1 MNIQSLKL
9 VVDFN
14 RDGSYSPAE
23 LWAAVKF
30 FYYLPGNLIVEGLG
44 NIPYVSS
51 AFHIHASQAAGYG
64 SLNGLLSVTLTLIFW
79 ILVVFGILTLCS
91 PTVDEVDDAT
101 DAETGLG
108 LGQNRQ
114 YIPELHKAAEAPSD
128 HATSTSARTRV
139 HMPVSRA
146 VYAFPGKKPK
156 RHPRHRPDMKP
167 VTH

>member
-14 RDGSYSPAE
+14 RDGSYSPSE
-23 LWAAVKF
+23 LWEAVKF

-51 AFHIHASQAAGYG
+51 ALHIHASQATGYA

-91 PTVDEVDDAT
+91 PTIDEVDGPT
-101 DAETGLG
+101 DTETGT
-108 LGQNRQ
+108 GQNRQ
-114 YIPELHKAAEAPSD
+114 HTPELHKSAEAPSD
-128 HATSTSARTRV
+128 HVASTSGRTRM

-156 RHPRHRPDMKP
+156 RHPRHRSDMKP
-167 VTH
+167 ATR